1 MLSYYNLLISHRIDL
16 NNVFLKYAQSHFFD
30 MIGMFVI
37 QGVFMKKKIIMIL
50 LASLIAFLLIN
61 SYYTVEYG
69 ISVYSYYF
77 DGQKLTDEELSYL
90 KEKGVLNYGADYN
103 VPPLKSVNET
113 NGQYE
118 GVFIDYLNALSLEI
132 GVNIKTHPMLWHE
145 ALESLKSGTIDLCDM
160 HPSKARSEF
169 YDFTIPIYL
178 QRGSV
183 LVNRSEDRIHSPDDL
198 EGTTIAAIKDDYVIE
213 HVHVTYK
220 NVTIRECDDLNEAI
234 EALRLGK
241 VDAVLGEESVLHYL
255 IVNENL
261 TNRFKLLDTSLYER
275 EAVFGVPKGNT
286 LLLSILNKGIKS
298 LERKQTMNLINKKWS
313 PLITKDTGSQSI
325 TKLIQYA
332 LLIIILI
339 SLFFYLWNTELKKEV
354 SRQTYALRQSNNI
367 LETTFNGLTNH
378 LLLLVDE
385 NCHVV
390 ETNDTFCQF
399 IGLKRQEVIGKHCH
413 EIKGLL
419 GTVCTDCPVKTCLET
434 QLIDRR
440 EIQFQNRLFT
450 VQAYPLEPDI
460 KHLNTILLMFEDITE
475 LKLSEQQLRQ
485 SSKMAAI
492 GQLSAGIAHEIR
504 TPLGIIRN
512 SAYLLKK
519 ILDNEKALK
528 SVETIETATTRANKI
543 IDNLLNFSRISDY
556 EQMTL
561 NVKEFILNLLRLN
574 EKEFKD
580 QGIEVTLKVSDTLE
594 KSLYPEP
601 LKHILINLIDN
612 AKDAMTERGYGGNLT
627 ISAEERFPFLMI
639 KIEDT
644 GLGIAPEHLDT
655 IFDPFF
661 TTKSQGKGT
670 GLGLYIAYNEAKKI
684 GGHITV
690 DKTSR
695 AGTCFKLTLNIEQK
709 EFSHE

>member
-1 MLSYYNLLISHRIDL
+1 
-16 NNVFLKYAQSHFFD
+16 
-30 MIGMFVI
+30 MI
-37 QGVFMKKKIIMIL
+37 KKIIMFS
-50 LASLIAFLLIN
+50 LASIIVFLLVN

-69 ISVYSYYF
+69 VSIYSYYF
-77 DGQKLTDEELSYL
+77 DGQNLTDEELTYL

-103 VPPLKSVNET
+103 APPLKSVNDAS
-113 NGQYE
+113 GQYE
-118 GVFIDYLNALSLEI
+118 GVIIDYLNALSLEI

-145 ALESLKSGTIDLCDM
+145 ALDALKEGTIDICDM
-160 HPSKARSEF
+160 HPSKARSEYF
-169 YDFTIPIYL
+169 DFTIPVYH
-178 QRGSV
+178 QSGSV
-183 LVNRSEDRIHSPDDL
+183 LVNRSQDKIHTLDEL

-213 HVHVTYK
+213 HVKATYK
-220 NVTIRECDDLNEAI
+220 NVTICEYNDLKQAV
-234 EALRLGK
+234 EALTLGK
-241 VDAVLGEESVLHYL
+241 VDAVLGEESVLHYH

-261 TNRFKLLDTSLYER
+261 ANRFKMLDASLYER
-275 EAVFGVPKGNT
+275 EAVFGVPKGNA
-286 LLLSILNKGIKS
+286 LLLSILNKSIKR
-298 LERKQTMNLINKKWS
+298 LERKQTMTLISKKWS
-313 PLITKDTGSQSI
+313 PLITKDDSSKSI

-332 LLIIILI
+332 LLIILLI
-339 SLFFYLWNTELKKEV
+339 SLFFYLWNSELKIEV

-390 ETNDTFCQF
+390 ETNHTFCQF
-399 IGLKRQEVIGKHCH
+399 IGLKRQDVIGKHCH
-413 EIKGLL
+413 AIEGLL

-434 QLIDRR
+434 QEINRR
-440 EIQFQNRLFT
+440 EVQFQNRLFA
-450 VQAYPLEPDI
+450 VQAYPLEPDM
-460 KHLNTILLMFEDITE
+460 KHFNSILLMFEDITE

-519 ILDNEKALK
+519 MSTDEKALK
-528 SVETIETATTRANKI
+528 SVETIENATTRANKI

-556 EQMTL
+556 ERMTL
-561 NVKEFILNLLRLN
+561 NIKAFISDLLKLN
-574 EKEFKD
+574 EKVFKD
-580 QGIEVTLKVSDTLE
+580 QNIKVVLKVPFELE
-594 KSLYPEP
+594 SSLYPEP

-612 AKDAMTERGYGGNLT
+612 AKDAMAEGGDGGTLT
-627 ISAEERFPFLMI
+627 IVAESLSPFLIITI
-639 KIEDT
+639 KDT

-661 TTKSQGKGT
+661 TTKPQGKGT

-684 GGHITV
+684 GGHISV
-690 DKTSR
+690 DETSGS
-695 AGTCFKLTLNIEQK
+695 GTCFKLTLNTEQK
-709 EFSHE
+709 EIAHESSHPDR

>member
-1 MLSYYNLLISHRIDL
+1 
-16 NNVFLKYAQSHFFD
+16 
-30 MIGMFVI
+30 MI
-37 QGVFMKKKIIMIL
+37 KKIIMI
-50 LASLIAFLLIN
+50 SLVSIIAFLLVN

-69 ISVYSYYF
+69 VSVYSYYF
-77 DGQKLTDEELSYL
+77 DGQKLTDEELTYL
-90 KEKGVLNYGADYN
+90 KEKGVLNYGSDYN
-103 VPPLKSVNET
+103 APPVKSVNDAT
-113 NGQYE
+113 GQYE
-118 GVFIDYLNALSLEI
+118 GVIIDYLNALSLEI

-145 ALESLKSGTIDLCDM
+145 ALDSLKKGTIDLCDM

-169 YDFTIPIYL
+169 YDFTMPIYH

-183 LVNRSEDRIHSPDDL
+183 LISIKEDKIHNLDEL

-213 HVHVTYK
+213 HVMATYK
-220 NVTIRECDDLNEAI
+220 NVTIYEYNDLKQAV
-234 EALRLGK
+234 EALTLGE
-241 VDAVLGEESVLHYL
+241 VDAVLGEESVLHYH
-255 IVNENL
+255 IINENL
-261 TNRFKLLDTSLYER
+261 TDRFKLLEASLYER

-286 LLLSILNKGIKS
+286 MLLSILNKSIKR
-298 LERKQTMNLINKKWS
+298 LERKQTMNLISKKWS
-313 PLITKDTGSQSI
+313 PLITKDAGSQSI

-332 LLIIILI
+332 LLIILFI
-339 SLFFYLWNTELKKEV
+339 SLFFYLWNIELKKEV

-390 ETNDTFCQF
+390 ETNHTFCQF
-399 IGLKRQEVIGKHCH
+399 IGLDRQDVIGKHCH
-413 EIKGLL
+413 EVEGLL
-419 GTVCTDCPVKTCLET
+419 GTNCTNCPVKAGLKT
-434 QLIDRR
+434 QEINRR

-460 KHLNTILLMFEDITE
+460 KHFNSILLMFEDITE

-519 ILDNEKALK
+519 MLADEKALK
-528 SVETIETATTRANKI
+528 SINTIENATTRANKI

-561 NVKEFILNLLRLN
+561 NVKEFISDLLRLN
-574 EKEFKD
+574 EKDFRD
-580 QGIEVTLKVSDTLE
+580 QGIKAVLEVPNALE

-612 AKDAMTERGYGGNLT
+612 AKDAMVDSGDNSTLT
-627 ISAEERFPFLMI
+627 ITAEEISPFLIITI
-639 KIEDT
+639 KDT

-661 TTKSQGKGT
+661 TTKPQGKGT

-684 GGHITV
+684 GGHIMI
-690 DKTSR
+690 DETSSS
-695 AGTCFKLTLNIEQK
+695 GTCFKLTLNTEQK
-709 EFSHE
+709 ELSHE